1 MLLQPIW
8 RKWSDGF
15 LKRDD
20 KNPDRLV
27 YVSTK
32 GEVSWDVPVDKLPTV
47 EEKRHWDRHPK
58 FCVVTKSHVMVG
70 LGTRPTLVVF
80 FQTKKVCHI

>member
-1 MLLQPIW
+1 MVLLPSLFSNKTISEIYTAHVAPAHMEKTERW
-8 RKWSDGF
+8 F

-47 EEKRHWDRHPK
+47 EEKQHWDQCMQP
-58 FCVVTKSHVMVG
+58 
-70 LGTRPTLVVF
+70 
-80 FQTKKVCHI
+80 